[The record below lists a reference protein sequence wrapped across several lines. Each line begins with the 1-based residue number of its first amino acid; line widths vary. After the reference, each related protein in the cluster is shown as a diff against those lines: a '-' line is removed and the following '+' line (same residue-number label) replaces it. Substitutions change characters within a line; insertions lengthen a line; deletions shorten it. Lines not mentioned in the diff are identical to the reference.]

1 MTEKPKWN
9 LKPLAVTGGVVRED
23 FELACIREFSHSGL
37 HLGVGVSREERR
49 ERIRPRS
56 CEKIK
61 PTCAGRIP
69 TLLTPTCTPKRITN
83 RSERAIR
90 PTMARWDRGLCAA
103 VRD

>member
-49 ERIRPRS
+49 ERIRAAILRENKAHLRWQNSDFTYANVYAQAHHQPLGAS
-56 CEKIK
+56 D
-61 PTCAGRIP
+61 
-69 TLLTPTCTPKRITN
+69 TPDDG
-83 RSERAIR
+83 SL
-90 PTMARWDRGLCAA
+90 G
-103 VRD
+103 